1 MSAAPALSVAGL
13 TSGYGEAIVIRNL
26 GFDIAPGEIVALLG
40 KNGMGKS
47 TLLRTIMGYLHKQ
60 AGRVL
65 AHGRDIS
72 AAPPYR
78 VARLGIGYVA
88 QEKALFQDLTVE
100 ENIRL
105 AIRGRTMPQAL
116 ETVGQAFPFLTDRL
130 WQRAG
135 TLSGGEQKMLLMAR
149 VLATGADLI
158 LIDEISEGLQPTM
171 VARLAGVIRTA
182 REARGTSFLLVEQ
195 NLNFAL
201 GLADRYH
208 VLQGGE
214 IVLSGNSADPGA
226 AQSVARH
233 LSV

>member
-1 MSAAPALSVAGL
+1 MSTAALNVEGL
-13 TSGYGEAIVIRNL
+13 TSGYGEAMVIRNVGL
-26 GFDIAPGEIVALLG
+26 TVAPGEILALLG

-47 TLLRTIMGYLHKQ
+47 TLLRAIMGYLRKQ
-60 AGRVL
+60 AGRVVS
-65 AHGRDIS
+65 HGRDITT
-72 AAPPYR
+72 AQPYR

-105 AIRGRTMPQAL
+105 AVRGRPMATAVEM
-116 ETVGQAFPFLTDRL
+116 VGEAFPFLTDRL

-149 VLATGADLI
+149 ALATGAELI
-158 LIDEISEGLQPTM
+158 LIDEITEGLQPTM
-171 VARLAGVIRTA
+171 IARLASVIEAA
-182 REARGTSFLLVEQ
+182 RKGRGTSFLLVEQ
-195 NLNFAL
+195 NLGFAL
-201 GLADRYH
+201 AISDRYH

-214 IVLSGNSADPGA
+214 IVGSGVSADTGA
-226 AQSVARH
+226 AESVAKY

>member
-1 MSAAPALSVAGL
+1 MTQAALSVEGL
-13 TSGYGEAIVIRNL
+13 TSGYGEAMVIRNV
-26 GFDIAPGEIVALLG
+26 GFKIAPAEILALLG
-40 KNGMGKS
+40 KNGIGKS
-47 TLLRTIMGYLHKQ
+47 TLLRTIMGYLRKG
-60 AGRVL
+60 AGRVVS
-65 AHGRDIS
+65 HGRDIT
-72 AAPPYR
+72 AAQPYR

-105 AIRGRTMPQAL
+105 AIGGRKVAAAL
-116 ETVGQAFPFLTDRL
+116 ETVGEAFPFLTDRL

-149 VLATGADLI
+149 TLATGADLI

-171 VARLAGVIRTA
+171 VARIASVIRAA
-182 REARGTSFLLVEQ
+182 REERGTSFLLVEQ
-195 NLNFAL
+195 NLSFAL
-201 GLADRYH
+201 ATSDRYH

-214 IVLSGNSADPGA
+214 IVASGASADTGA
-226 AQSVARH
+226 AASISKY

>member
-1 MSAAPALSVAGL
+1 MSAAALSVEGL
-13 TSGYGEAIVIRNL
+13 TSGYGEATVIRNVGL
-26 GFDIAPGEIVALLG
+26 TIAPGEIVSLLG

-47 TLLRTIMGYLHKQ
+47 TLLRTIMGYLRKQ
-60 AGRVL
+60 AGRVVS
-65 AHGRDIS
+65 HGRDITD
-72 AAPPYR
+72 AQPYR

-105 AIRGRTMPQAL
+105 AVRDRPLAQARA
-116 ETVGQAFPFLTDRL
+116 TVAEAFPFLADRL

-149 VLATGADLI
+149 SLATGADLI
-158 LIDEISEGLQPTM
+158 LIDEITEGLQPTM
-171 VARLAGVIRTA
+171 VERLASVIRTA
-182 REARGTSFLLVEQ
+182 RDKRGTSFLLVEQ

-201 GLADRYH
+201 ATSNRYH

-214 IVLSGNSADPGA
+214 IVASGVSRDAGA
-226 AQSVARH
+226 AASVAKY

>member
-1 MSAAPALSVAGL
+1 MSTAALTIEGL
-13 TSGYGEAIVIRNL
+13 TSGYGEVIVIRNVGL
-26 GFDIAPGEIVALLG
+26 TIAPGEILAVLG

-47 TLLRTIMGYLHKQ
+47 TLLRTIMGYLRKQ
-60 AGRVL
+60 AGRVVSN
-65 AHGRDIS
+65 GRDITT
-72 AAPPYR
+72 AQPYR
-78 VARLGIGYVA
+78 VARLGVGYVP

-105 AIRGRTMPQAL
+105 AVRDRPMAAAL
-116 ETVGQAFPFLTDRL
+116 EVVGEAFPFLADRL

-149 VLATGADLI
+149 ALASDAELI

-171 VARLAGVIRTA
+171 IARLASVIEAA
-182 REARGTSFLLVEQ
+182 RASRGTSFLLVEQ
-195 NLNFAL
+195 NLGFAL
-201 GLADRYH
+201 AASDRYH

-214 IVLSGNSADPGA
+214 IVASGASAGRGVA
-226 AQSVARH
+226 ESVAKY